1 MLNKSQKDINRSTSE
16 PRILKRGD
24 FYLTCLHSYHIEEI
38 ENNLSKENRRELILL
53 GYPSINEAL
62 TKMYHEAQAYV
73 VKREG
78 GPIIMTGGLFFN
90 EDQDTPQMFAMFS
103 EKAFDNYMLLARGS
117 KMLLEYLT
125 GYHPRLSMTILGD
138 YEGMIKWATWLGF
151 ETVGVFTVG
160 ENKYY
165 EFIYCNLDKNCVY
178 DEPQR
183 PVIH

>member
-1 MLNKSQKDINRSTSE
+1 
-16 PRILKRGD
+16 
-24 FYLTCLHSYHIEEI
+24 
-38 ENNLSKENRRELILL
+38 
-53 GYPSINEAL
+53 
-62 TKMYHEAQAYV
+62 
-73 VKREG
+73 
-78 GPIIMTGGLFFN
+78 
-90 EDQDTPQMFAMFS
+90 
-103 EKAFDNYMLLARGS
+103 MLLVRGS